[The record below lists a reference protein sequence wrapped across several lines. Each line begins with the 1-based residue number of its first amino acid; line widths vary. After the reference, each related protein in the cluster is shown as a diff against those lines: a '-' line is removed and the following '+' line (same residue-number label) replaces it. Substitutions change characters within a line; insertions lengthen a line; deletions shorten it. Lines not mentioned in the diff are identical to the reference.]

1 MADQQGK
8 TLGLEYVAGLY
19 CGEGTFCLGVHRI
32 KERKGSI
39 RIIPIVDI
47 FMNDEETIMCMAE
60 ILKREGLPVYIQ
72 RREKATCLK
81 THVGVHAA
89 GIKRSL
95 RYCDALIPYLTGT
108 KKKSAVLM
116 KEFCESRLATPRTGL
131 PRGSK
136 PYSDRELKIV
146 RELRDTNGNPN
157 GKKNPLD

>member
-19 CGEGTFCLGVHRI
+19 CGEGSFCLGVHRI
-32 KERKGSI
+32 KHRKGQM

-47 FMNDEETIMCMAE
+47 FMNDEETIMRAAD
-60 ILKREGLPVYIQ
+60 ILKSEGLPVYIQ

-81 THVGVHAA
+81 THVGIHAS

-108 KKKSAVLM
+108 KLRSATLLR
-116 KEFCESRLATPRTGL
+116 EFCQSRLDTPRTGVE
-131 PRGSK
+131 RGGK
-136 PYSDRELKIV
+136 PYSDREIQLV
-146 RELRDTNGNPN
+146 RDLREVNGNPN